1 MTPFALIYTALLL
14 GLFVLAGGS
23 YGSLY
28 SIGKLWSNAL
38 LIRAG
43 VVCYLVAM
51 LLALAICLFTPL
63 ATLWKIFIVLSCL
76 IYAAIPPV
84 TWRYLAKL
92 HRTQEESK

>member
-1 MTPFALIYTALLL
+1 MTPYALIYTALLL
-14 GLFVLAGGS
+14 GLFVLAGGG
-23 YGSLY
+23 YGGLY
-28 SIGKLWSNAL
+28 SVGRLWSNTV

-43 VVCYLVAM
+43 VACYLVAI

-63 ATLWKIFIVLSCL
+63 AALWKVVIVLSVL

-92 HRTQEESK
+92 HSTPEESK

>member
-1 MTPFALIYTALLL
+1 MTPYALIYTAVLL

-23 YGSLY
+23 YGGFY
-28 SIGKLWSNAL
+28 SVGKLWTNAAF
-38 LIRAG
+38 IRTGIA
-43 VVCYLVAM
+43 CYLVAI

-63 ATLWKIFIVLSCL
+63 AALWKIFIVLSCL

-92 HRTQEESK
+92 HRTPEESK